1 MSPFTTNDFLIYS
14 HCNTPLEAYTLIR
27 ATLYP
32 LLHPMK
38 ILLIILG
45 SLLVIWILW
54 SYFGTSNVEKP
65 KIVASKMLTKAIEIR
80 TFAPMIQAVVTV
92 TGSQSQAINN
102 GFRQLAGYI
111 FGGNTVQ
118 KPVAMTAPVALSE
131 ASDDATS
138 IAMTAPVATQQEG
151 GTYRVSFMMPSK
163 YTLATLPKP
172 NNGQI
177 SFVELPSKTYYV
189 WRFS

>member
-1 MSPFTTNDFLIYS
+1 
-14 HCNTPLEAYTLIR
+14 
-27 ATLYP
+27 
-32 LLHPMK
+32 MK
-38 ILLIILG
+38 ILIIILA
-45 SLLVIWILW
+45 SLLIIWILW
-54 SYFGTSNVEKP
+54 SYFGTKNVEKP
-65 KIVASKMLTKAIEIR
+65 KVMSSSMITGGIEVR
-80 TFAPMIQAVVTV
+80 TIAPMIQAVVIV

-118 KPVAMTAPVALSE
+118 KPVAMTAPVALST
-131 ASDDATS
+131 ASDNATS
-138 IAMTAPVATQQEG
+138 IAMTSPVATQQQG

-172 NNGQI
+172 NNDQI

-189 WRFS
+189 WKFS